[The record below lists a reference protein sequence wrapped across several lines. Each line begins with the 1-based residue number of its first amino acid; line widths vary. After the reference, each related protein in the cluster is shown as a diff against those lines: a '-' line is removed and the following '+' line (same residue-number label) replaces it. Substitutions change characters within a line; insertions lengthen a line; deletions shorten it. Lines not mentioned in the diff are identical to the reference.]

1 MISRLATIAAIAAI
15 AIGSASVGIAA
26 PKKKAEPKAEPA
38 PTTTT
43 TATGP
48 VFPTAI
54 DPKFAKET
62 PGKARLHTCS
72 AQYQANKAT
81 NANGGLKWIVK
92 GGGYWSEC
100 NKKLKA

>member
-1 MISRLATIAAIAAI
+1 MISRLTTLAAVAAIC
-15 AIGSASVGIAA
+15 IGTASVGLAA
-26 PKKKAEPKAEPA
+26 PKKKAEPKTDPA

-43 TATGP
+43 SGSGP

-62 PGKARLHTCS
+62 PAKARLHTCS
-72 AQYQANKAT
+72 AQYQANKAN

-92 GGGYWSEC
+92 GGGCWSEC
-100 NKKLKA
+100 NKRLKA